1 MRITSIA
8 AGLLVL
14 STAIGIAAG
23 VSLLRAA
30 QATEGSND
38 DGIVPVSAEAAD
50 QTGLKQGTTTIA
62 TNNPADGSKQRFAT
76 AKLGGCKSQFKLAD
90 LNGDGVLD
98 AGETKHYNSSI
109 RSDKQPVIPEDA
121 RLDEGGFIAACSTVA
136 AHE

>member
-23 VSLLRAA
+23 MAVLRAA
-30 QATEGSND
+30 RAAEGSND
-38 DGIVPVSAEAAD
+38 AGSVLASAEAAD
-50 QTGLKQGTTTIA
+50 QTGLKQGTTTIE
-62 TNNPADGSKQRFAT
+62 TNNPADGSKQRLAT
-76 AKLGGCKSQFKLAD
+76 ARLGGCKSQFKLAD

-109 RSDKQPVIPEDA
+109 RSDKQPVVPEDA
-121 RLDEGGFIAACSTVA
+121 RLDERGFIAACSTVS